1 MKKIG
6 LVIALVAAV
15 GLVCGTLAQPA
26 EAFFFG
32 GGGGCGGDGGGLFK
46 AGGLFGGGGGS
57 GSGLF
62 KAGGLFGG
70 GGGSGSGYGM
80 PYYGSYG
87 YAPGYKCK
95 AGKKKAKAVKKA
107 K

>member
-6 LVIALVAAV
+6 LVITLVAAV
-15 GLVCGTLAQPA
+15 GLVCVTFAQPA

-32 GGGGCGGDGGGLFK
+32 GGGCGSGGCGGGGLFK
-46 AGGLFGGGGGS
+46 AGGLFGGGGI
-57 GSGLF
+57 
-62 KAGGLFGG
+62 FGG
-70 GGGSGSGYGM
+70 GYGSGSGYGM

-87 YAPGYKCK
+87 YYPGYKCK
-95 AGKKKAKAVKKA
+95 AMKKKAKKAKPMMKKA

>member
-6 LVIALVAAV
+6 LAIALVAAV
-15 GLVCGTLAQPA
+15 GLVCVMFAQPA

-32 GGGGCGGDGGGLFK
+32 GGGGCGAGGGGLFK
-46 AGGLFGGGGGS
+46 AGGLFGGGGG
-57 GSGLF
+57 
-62 KAGGLFGG
+62 LFGG
-70 GGGSGSGYGM
+70 GYGSGSGYGM

-95 AGKKKAKAVKKA
+95 AWKKKAKKAKPMMKKA